1 MLRGREAVESDE
13 EDFAGQGEVAFG
25 DVVGEGGVEQSGG
38 KEGVAEAAAFAVLV
52 EEVTCIG
59 VVISG
64 KRMEHRRTSLGFV

>member
-1 MLRGREAVESDE
+1 VVAADVADE
-13 EDFAGQGEVAFG
+13 DDAEF
-25 DVVGEGGVEQSGG
+25 
-38 KEGVAEAAAFAVLV
+38 VAEAAAFAVLV